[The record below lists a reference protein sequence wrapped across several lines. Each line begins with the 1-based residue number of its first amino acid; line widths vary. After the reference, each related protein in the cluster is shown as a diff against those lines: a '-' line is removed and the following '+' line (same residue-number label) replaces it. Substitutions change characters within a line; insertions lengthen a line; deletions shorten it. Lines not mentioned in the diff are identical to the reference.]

1 MRTILFLLVL
11 SWGNWCAAQPFILP
25 KLPYAYQDYA
35 PHIDAQTMEIHL
47 TKHHQAYVNNL
58 NKEIKGT
65 PMESQSLVQI
75 LMSPSLSDPVRNN
88 AGGHYNHSLFWEI
101 LAPKEKQ
108 GEISEELLA
117 AIKNSFGSIDSVQ
130 KAINKAAMSRFGSGW
145 AWLLVTPEGKLQV
158 VSSPNQDNPLMV
170 YSSTRGIPI
179 LGIDVW
185 EHAYYLNYQNRRA
198 DYLSALWVLM
208 DWAKVSDKYQE
219 ALKNINQLFPQ
230 DAKNKHR
237 KKRN

>member
-1 MRTILFLLVL
+1 
-11 SWGNWCAAQPFILP
+11 
-25 KLPYAYQDYA
+25 
-35 PHIDAQTMEIHL
+35 
-47 TKHHQAYVNNL
+47 
-58 NKEIKGT
+58 
-65 PMESQSLVQI
+65 
-75 LMSPSLSDPVRNN
+75 
-88 AGGHYNHSLFWEI
+88 
-101 LAPKEKQ
+101 
-108 GEISEELLA
+108 
-117 AIKNSFGSIDSVQ
+117 
-130 KAINKAAMSRFGSGW
+130 
-145 AWLLVTPEGKLQV
+145 
-158 VSSPNQDNPLMV
+158 MV